1 MKLEEAIG
9 DEAVTWFV
17 MLRDD
22 AATAEDRQ
30 RFEAWLAADPRHRQA
45 WREVERL
52 WAGIDALP
60 LALDRRNGRPGT
72 DPGRVRRDAWGG
84 IAAVAAS
91 LVLLAVLAAAW
102 MLLPPGF
109 AAALLADHR
118 TGTAE
123 QRTVAL
129 PDGSSVVL
137 GASSALSVDI
147 DGDTRRVA
155 LLRGEGFFAVAP
167 DRRRPFVVAAAG
179 GEVTA
184 LGTSFDVKL
193 AGDRAAVAV
202 ATGTVE
208 VAAGTGRPVR
218 LSPGHAA
225 RFGAGGIGRTRP
237 VDVANIGSW
246 REGRLIFEAAPLGEV
261 LLDLERYR
269 GGRIVVTDGALA
281 ALPVSGVFDAR
292 RPGPALD
299 TIVRVL
305 GARMLNLADLL
316 VVVRPA
322 G

>member
-1 MKLEEAIG
+1 MNIEEAVG

-22 AATAEDRQ
+22 AATGEDRR

-45 WREVERL
+45 WRDVEAL

-60 LALDRRNGRPGT
+60 LARARRDGAAGMDHR
-72 DPGRVRRDAWGG
+72 RVRRGAWGG

-91 LVLLAVLAAAW
+91 LVLAAVLAAAW

-167 DRRRPFVVAAAG
+167 DLRRPFVVTAAG

-184 LGTSFDVKL
+184 RGTSFDVKL
-193 AGDRAAVAV
+193 AEGRASVAV

-208 VAAGTGRPVR
+208 ITAGTGRPVR
-218 LSPGHAA
+218 LKPGRGA
-225 RFGAGGIGRTRP
+225 RFGAGGVDRTRQ

-261 LLDLERYR
+261 LHDLERYR
-269 GGRIVVTDGALA
+269 GGRILVTDGTLA
-281 ALPVSGVFDAR
+281 ARPVSGVFDAR

-299 TIVRVL
+299 TIVQAL